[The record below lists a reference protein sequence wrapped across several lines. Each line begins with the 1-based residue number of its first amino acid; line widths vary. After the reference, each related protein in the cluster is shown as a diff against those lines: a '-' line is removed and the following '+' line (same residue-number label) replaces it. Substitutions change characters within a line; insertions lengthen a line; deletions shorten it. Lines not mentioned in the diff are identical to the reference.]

1 MQVQRPIEVHFLPS
15 GMDPHHWGL
24 TPGRPYRGG
33 GSLQVHGGFIL
44 GHNHDIRSLLGQI
57 NQFFSSWAS
66 NSATGA
72 SLRDLYR
79 RKPGP
84 IATTPLVGQSGY
96 ANSKI
101 LAAPFHESRSTA
113 PGDFHYLLAGVAGA
127 VQADCLV
134 AGTGRTIFTVGVSIG
149 EFLDLLLG
157 QLESS
162 SCHTPIVWL
171 LIDLSIRD
179 YQKGLD
185 VSSILLP
192 LL

>member
-1 MQVQRPIEVHFLPS
+1 MIVDTVPLLDGSPEVWHCPELAIGSSCGITKQV
-15 GMDPHHWGL
+15 
-24 TPGRPYRGG
+24 G
-33 GSLQVHGGFIL
+33 GSIKVQPGLE
-44 GHNHDIRSLLGQI
+44 LL
-57 NQFFSSWAS
+57 N
-66 NSATGA
+66 
-72 SLRDLYR
+72 LYR

-171 LIDLSIRD
+171 LIDLSIRCG
-179 YQKGLD
+179 Y
-185 VSSILLP
+185 
-192 LL
+192 